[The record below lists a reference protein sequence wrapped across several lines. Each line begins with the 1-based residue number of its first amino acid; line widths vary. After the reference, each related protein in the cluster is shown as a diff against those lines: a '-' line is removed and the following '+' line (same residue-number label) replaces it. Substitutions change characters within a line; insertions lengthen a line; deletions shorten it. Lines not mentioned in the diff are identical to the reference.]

1 MMKKQLTVNGCCDTV
16 NITKGQTTVTF
27 ENHQFTVTV
36 FFCSNCGN
44 KKATSNIREGK
55 YEN

>member
-1 MMKKQLTVNGCCDTV
+1 MKNQLTINGCCDIV

-36 FFCSNCGN
+36 FFCSNCGS
-44 KKATSNIREGK
+44 KKATSNIKEGK
-55 YEN
+55 YED